1 MLDEGC
7 RFTEN
12 GTMKTAFI
20 LFLIIGLGIVGTALY
35 VFIRA
40 IKSYLQTLKN
50 KNTLEADKE

>member
-1 MLDEGC
+1 
-7 RFTEN
+7 
-12 GTMKTAFI
+12 MKTAFI